1 MQIKIKGKVLYTYSV
16 KRLICAL
23 CFFLFCV
30 INQRLNSDARM
41 EVFRDLT
48 GVGMAVIIMT
58 HYRLEDF
65 RKWKIP
71 YLIWTAIWM
80 VGASIAFFGRNDS
93 AELPELLDW
102 LVIVVDVIL
111 FGYILIHTFVSV
123 VIEKNRPKL
132 NAKAGFAWL
141 AMMVLM
147 IFSRSR
153 YIWPLCYLVMFGC
166 FYLTDYTEE
175 EQNELFQGMLDGIIL
190 GFFALQGF
198 CFVFRPYDVVRYE
211 GAFANSNINAL
222 FYDVVLAAVYAKI
235 IYVTRIKSKI
245 WVKLYYW
252 TGAGVVISLL
262 LLTIG
267 RTGWLTASV
276 LSLLF
281 CGLLAK
287 QQVLKRWWK
296 NLVALAVCVIIAF
309 PLTFGAVRY
318 LPPMFHHP
326 VWFFGEWNEQRVHSW
341 DPWDSEKYV
350 DIDEFY
356 DEALGRVLE
365 SIQNIMEHSPF
376 LLKTDAAEAS
386 AADMEPVLDGEQ
398 GRDPLLVRG
407 NIYKYYFQHL
417 NMRGHPY
424 EEQGFQLTP
433 WYWIPHAH
441 NIYLQYGT
449 DFGIPVMILFTILI
463 LAGAVRLGCRSIQQG
478 AEIDAGCWMFLL
490 VTAIFGMLEYSW
502 GAGSLNILLL
512 FVAWRRLICSPAK
525 GRP

>member
-23 CFFLFCV
+23 CFLLFC
-30 INQRLNSDARM
+30 IIDQRLKSEGHM
-41 EVFRDLT
+41 EVFCDLT

-58 HYRLEDF
+58 HYRPEDF
-65 RKWKIP
+65 QKWKVP
-71 YLIWTAIWM
+71 YLIWTGIWA
-80 VGASIAFFGRNDS
+80 VGAPIAFLCRND
-93 AELPELLDW
+93 ATALLDW
-102 LVIVVDVIL
+102 LVIELDVIL
-111 FGYILIHTFVSV
+111 FGYILIHTFVSA

-132 NAKAGFAWL
+132 NAKAGFVWL

-153 YIWPLCYLVMFGC
+153 YIWPFCYLVMFGC
-166 FYLTDYTEE
+166 FYLTDYSEE

-198 CFVFRPYDVVRYE
+198 CFVFRPYDVVRYN
-211 GAFANSNINAL
+211 GAFANCNVNAL

-252 TGAGVVISLL
+252 TGAGVVLSLL
-262 LLTIG
+262 LLTLG
-267 RTGWLTASV
+267 RTGWITAAV

-281 CGLLAK
+281 CGLLVK
-287 QQVLKRWWK
+287 QQVSKRWWK
-296 NLVALAVCVIIAF
+296 NLVALAVCVVIAF

-326 VWFFGEWNEQRVHSW
+326 VWFWDEWNKYRVHSW
-341 DPWDSEKYV
+341 DPWDSEKYI
-350 DIDEFY
+350 DIDEFL
-356 DEALGRVLE
+356 DAALGRVLKT
-365 SIQNIMEHSPF
+365 IQNIMEHSPF
-376 LLKTDAAEAS
+376 LLKADAAEAG
-386 AADMEPVLDGEQ
+386 AAEASTADKEPPLDQEQ
-398 GRDPLLVRG
+398 GTDSLLVRG
-407 NIYKYYFQHL
+407 SIYKYFFQHL

-433 WYWIPHAH
+433 TYWVPHAH

-449 DFGIPVMILFTILI
+449 DFGIPVMILFTVFILG
-463 LAGAVRLGCRSIQQG
+463 GAVLLGRRSIQRG
-478 AEIDAGCWMFLL
+478 SEVDVGCWMFLL
-490 VTAIFGMLEYSW
+490 ITAIFGMLEYSW
-502 GAGSLNILLL
+502 GAGTLNILLM
-512 FVAWRRLICSPAK
+512 FVAWKKTIIIEEWI
-525 GRP
+525 

>member
-1 MQIKIKGKVLYTYSV
+1 MQIKIKGKVLYAYSL

-23 CFFLFCV
+23 CFLLFC
-30 INQRLNSDARM
+30 IIDQRLKSEAGM

-65 RKWKIP
+65 RKWKVP
-71 YLIWTAIWM
+71 YLIWTGIWV
-80 VGASIAFFGRNDS
+80 VGAPIAFFCRND
-93 AELPELLDW
+93 AMVLLDW
-102 LVIVVDVIL
+102 LVIVLDVIL
-111 FGYILIHTFVSV
+111 FGYILIHTFVSA
-123 VIEKNRPKL
+123 VIEKKRPKL
-132 NAKAGFAWL
+132 NAKAGFVWL

-153 YIWPLCYLVMFGC
+153 YIWPFCYLVMFGC

-198 CFVFRPYDVVRYE
+198 CFVFRPYDVIRYN
-211 GAFANSNINAL
+211 GAFANCNMNAL

-252 TGAGVVISLL
+252 IGAGVVISLL
-262 LLTIG
+262 LLTLG
-267 RTGWLTASV
+267 RTGWITASA

-281 CGLLAK
+281 CGLLVK
-287 QQVLKRWWK
+287 QQVMKRWWK
-296 NLVALAVCVIIAF
+296 NLVTLAVCVAIAF
-309 PLTFGAVRY
+309 PLTFSAVRY
-318 LPPMFHHP
+318 LPPVFHHP
-326 VWFFGEWNEQRVHSW
+326 VWFYDEWGAYRVHSW
-341 DPWDSEKYV
+341 DPWDSEKYI
-350 DIDEFY
+350 DIDEFF
-356 DEALGRVLE
+356 DAALGRVLKT
-365 SIQNIMEHSPF
+365 IQNIMEHSPF

-386 AADMEPVLDGEQ
+386 AADMEPLLDREQ
-398 GRDPLLVRG
+398 GTDSLLVRG
-407 NIYKYYFQHL
+407 SIYKYFFQRL

-433 WYWIPHAH
+433 TYWVPHAH

-463 LAGAVRLGCRSIQQG
+463 LAGVVQLGRQNILRGS
-478 AEIDAGCWMFLL
+478 EVDVGCWMFLL
-490 VTAIFGMLEYSW
+490 ITAIFGLLEYSW

-512 FVAWRRLICSPAK
+512 FIVWKRVIRS
-525 GRP
+525 